1 MRLKASYQKQK
12 MRLKIFMPKR
22 YYFDNKKI
30 YNSNILK
37 PDEIAENTIKIFSDF
52 FLIILK
58 ALLR

>member
-1 MRLKASYQKQK
+1 M
-12 MRLKIFMPKR
+12 KIIKKDQETKR

-37 PDEIAENTIKIFSDF
+37 PDEIAENTIQIFSNF